1 MTSTANVPNITLN
14 DGNTIP
20 QLGFGV
26 FQVEPD
32 KTSRVVT
39 SALEAGYRHIDTAA
53 AYKNEEGVG
62 HALKQAGIARDELF
76 ITTKL
81 WNAHHKRDEALAAID
96 RSLAHLGLDYVDLYL
111 IHWPLP
117 MFDDYVEAW
126 KTLEEIKASGKARS
140 IGVSNFLPEHLER
153 IFDESETV
161 PAVNQIEVHP
171 EHQQIELQQFSIQH
185 GIEIEAW
192 SPIASGKLQDNEE
205 IHAIAE
211 KYGKTVAQITL
222 RWHLDEGRI
231 IFPKSNNAERQREN
245 FDILDFELTTDELAV
260 FDALDKGAEGR
271 IGADPA
277 TADFR

>member
-1 MTSTANVPNITLN
+1 MTSTSSVPTVRLN
-14 DGNTIP
+14 DGTDIP

-32 KTSRVVT
+32 KTSRVVE

-53 AYKNEEGVG
+53 AYRNEEGVG

-81 WNAHHKRDEALAAID
+81 WNADHKRDDALAAID
-96 RSLAHLGLDYVDLYL
+96 KSLAHLGLDYVDLYL

-140 IGVSNFLPEHLER
+140 IGVSNFLPEHLQR
-153 IFDESETV
+153 LFDETETV
-161 PAVNQIEVHP
+161 PSVNQIELHP
-171 EHQQIELQQFSIQH
+171 EFQQRELVQFSLQH

-192 SPIASGKLQDNEE
+192 SPIASGKLSDRDDVK
-205 IHAIAE
+205 AIAE
-211 KYGKTVAQITL
+211 KYGKTVAQVTL

-245 FDILDFELTTDELAV
+245 FDILDFELTTEELQV
-260 FDALDKGAEGR
+260 FDALDKGSDGR

>member
-1 MTSTANVPNITLN
+1 MTSTNTVPTVRLN
-14 DGNTIP
+14 DGTEIP

-26 FQVEPD
+26 FQVAPD
-32 KTSRVVT
+32 KTSRVVE

-53 AYKNEEGVG
+53 AYRNEEGVG
-62 HALKQAGIARDELF
+62 HALKQAALPREELF

-81 WNAHHKRDEALAAID
+81 WNANHKREDALAAID

-126 KTLEEIKASGKARS
+126 KALEEIKASGKARS
-140 IGVSNFLPEHLER
+140 IGVSNFLPEHLQR
-153 IFDESETV
+153 LFDETDTV
-161 PAVNQIEVHP
+161 PSVNQIEIHP
-171 EHQQIELQQFSIQH
+171 DFQQRELQQFSLQH

-192 SPIASGKLQDNEE
+192 SPIASGKLSKRDDIQ
-205 IHAIAE
+205 AIAD
-211 KYGKTVAQITL
+211 KYGKSVAQVTL

-231 IFPKSNNAERQREN
+231 IFPKSNDAGRQKEN
-245 FDILDFELTTDELAV
+245 FDILDFELTPDELAV
-260 FDALDKGAEGR
+260 FDDLDQGESGR